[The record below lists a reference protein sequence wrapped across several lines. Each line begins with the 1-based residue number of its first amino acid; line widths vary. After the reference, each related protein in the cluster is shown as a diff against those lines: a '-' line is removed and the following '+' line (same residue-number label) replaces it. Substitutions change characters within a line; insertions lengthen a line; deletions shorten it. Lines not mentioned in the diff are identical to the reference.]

1 MLRSLLVSREEK
13 TVHIVG
19 RVFKD
24 LEVQFEHYGEAGIA
38 LENMSKS
45 RYDAIVLDDQ
55 IEEAVAILEKVLELP
70 SCSKAVRIVL
80 AEPVAAMHSVF
91 KTGTQVILYKPLSLE
106 RVRHGLRAVRNLMGR
121 DRRRG
126 SSRVATTL
134 TARIRYGKGA
144 GTQVFI
150 ADISDSGAAIH
161 CGAGGLP
168 YSGNLHLDFALPVD
182 ADRIH
187 VTAELVWQNNTGS
200 AGVRFLDMASYARKK
215 LSRWLK
221 EELSEKGAK
230 AIATRAGR

>member
-24 LEVQFEHYGEAGIA
+24 LDVEFEHCAEASDA
-38 LENMSKS
+38 LEKITN
-45 RYDAIVLDDQ
+45 RGYDAIVLDDQ
-55 IEEAVAILEKVLELP
+55 IEEAVGLLEKLILLP
-70 SCSKAVRIVL
+70 SSNKAVRIVL
-80 AEPVAAMHSVF
+80 AEPVAAMHMVF

-134 TARIRYGKGA
+134 TARIRHGKGA

-150 ADISDSGAAIH
+150 ADISDSGAAIQ
-161 CGAGGLP
+161 CGDGGLP
-168 YSGNLHLDFALPVD
+168 YSGNLHLDFAIPGD
-182 ADRIH
+182 TDRIH
-187 VTAELVWQNNTGS
+187 VTAELVWQNNAGA

-215 LSRWLK
+215 LLHWLK
-221 EELSEKGAK
+221 EELAEKGALG
-230 AIATRAGR
+230 IATRAGR

>member
-1 MLRSLLVSREEK
+1 MLRSLLVTRDEK
-13 TVHIVG
+13 TVHIVE

-24 LEVQFEHYGEAGIA
+24 LDVQFEHCEEASIA
-38 LENMSKS
+38 LEKLTKG

-55 IEEAVAILEKVLELP
+55 VAESVTILEKVLGHP

-80 AEPVAAMHSVF
+80 AEPAAAMNVVF
-91 KTGTQVILYKPLSLE
+91 KSGTQVILYKPLSLE

-134 TARIRYGKGA
+134 TARIRHGKGA

-150 ADISDSGAAIH
+150 ADMSDSGAAIH
-161 CGAGGLP
+161 CGNGDLP
-168 YSGNLHLDFALPVD
+168 YSGNLHLDFALPGD
-182 ADRIH
+182 TDRIH
-187 VTAELVWQNNTGS
+187 VTAELVWQNNEGA

-215 LSRWLK
+215 LSNWLK

-230 AIATRAGR
+230 SMSTRAGR

>member
-24 LEVQFEHYGEAGIA
+24 LEVEFEHYGEAGIA
-38 LENMSKS
+38 LENLTKS

-80 AEPVAAMHSVF
+80 AEPVAAMHAVF

-126 SSRVATTL
+126 S
-134 TARIRYGKGA
+134 
-144 GTQVFI
+144 Q
-150 ADISDSGAAIH
+150 
-161 CGAGGLP
+161 
-168 YSGNLHLDFALPVD
+168 
-182 ADRIH
+182 
-187 VTAELVWQNNTGS
+187 
-200 AGVRFLDMASYARKK
+200 
-215 LSRWLK
+215 
-221 EELSEKGAK
+221 
-230 AIATRAGR
+230 

>member
-24 LEVQFEHYGEAGIA
+24 LDVEFEHCAEASDAFEKIT
-38 LENMSKS
+38 NR

-55 IEEAVAILEKVLELP
+55 IEEAVGLLEKLIPLP
-70 SCSKAVRIVL
+70 SSNKAVRIVL
-80 AEPVAAMHSVF
+80 AEPVAAMHAVF

-150 ADISDSGAAIH
+150 ADISDSGAAIQ
-161 CGAGGLP
+161 CGDGGLP
-168 YSGNLHLDFALPVD
+168 YSGNLHVDFAIPGD
-182 ADRIH
+182 TDRIH
-187 VTAELVWQNNTGS
+187 VTAELVWQNNAGA

-215 LSRWLK
+215 LSHWLK
-221 EELSEKGAK
+221 EELAEKGALG
-230 AIATRAGR
+230 IATRAGR